1 MSSLRQFAYAS
12 LVIGSVMLLVIGTW
26 AGRFFPDPVGPI
38 FARIFHI
45 CTTPIIME
53 ITFGALG
60 IVIVVALAHYHE
72 KHANEW
78 VEMDIPDDLTQPPK
92 E

>member
-1 MSSLRQFAYAS
+1 
-12 LVIGSVMLLVIGTW
+12 
-26 AGRFFPDPVGPI
+26 
-38 FARIFHI
+38 
-45 CTTPIIME
+45 ME